1 MRFRGTLILFVLC
14 AALGAFV
21 YYYEI
26 KGGEKRSKA
35 KEEESQLWKV
45 DAEDIQ
51 QLDLVS
57 GAEHITAVRSG
68 DKQWK
73 LTAPRPLEADSGE
86 LDRLAGS
93 AASISRESVTEKDAK
108 DLARFGLN
116 PPQHT
121 LSIRTKQGREYSI
134 LFGNNNPTGSS
145 TYAALGGSH
154 EVVLVTSYVAS
165 NFNKK
170 LDDLRN
176 HSILSFDQYDT
187 SSLDIKDAKGT
198 IRLAKD
204 GDRWFIEGKE
214 KWAAD
219 SSEVSTLLSAL
230 ANGRVKEFFDG
241 NPDEYQNLG
250 FDKPTLDIRAA
261 VGKDKAIK
269 HLEVGLEK
277 SQVLKKGEKP
287 VSKPAAEPKPAP
299 GAKPAD
305 STTKLY
311 IARDESRS
319 ELFWVEGEFV
329 DKFLK
334 SPDDLR
340 SKTLASFQRWDV
352 DTIELTGPKGSV
364 TIAKADSGGDW
375 LVGADKKKAKWD
387 AVNGVLDSLEKP
399 VKQFVDD
406 NHPPAYYGLDK
417 PAIRVILKQKGV
429 EKVDCSFGRETQ
441 DGVYAQVKGE
451 SSIKLADKDVL
462 KKLDLG
468 TQDFIEP
475 PPAPPAT
482 PASQPKK

>member
-1 MRFRGTLILFVLC
+1 MHFRGTLILFVLC

-45 DAEDIQ
+45 DAGDIQ

-73 LTAPRPLEADSGE
+73 LTAPRAVEADSGE

-93 AASISRESVTEKDAK
+93 AASISRESVTETDAK
-108 DLARFGLN
+108 DLARFGLG
-116 PPQHT
+116 PPQHS
-121 LSIRTKQGREYSI
+121 LSIKTKQGREYTI

-154 EVVLVTSYVAS
+154 EVVLVAGYVAS

-176 HSILSFDQYDT
+176 HAIMSFDQYET
-187 SSLDIKDAKGT
+187 ASLDIKNAKGT
-198 IRLAKD
+198 VKLAKD
-204 GDRWFIEGKE
+204 GDRWWIEGKE

-219 SSEVSTLLSAL
+219 SSEVNTLLSAL

-241 NPDEYQNLG
+241 NADEYQNLG

-287 VSKPAAEPKPAP
+287 AKAAA

-305 STTKLY
+305 TATKLY

-319 ELFWVEGEFV
+319 ELFWVDGEFV

-334 SPDDLR
+334 SPEDLR
-340 SKTLASFQRWDV
+340 SKALASFQRWDV

-364 TIAKADSGGDW
+364 TITKSDAGGDW
-375 LVGADKKKAKWD
+375 LVGTDKKKAKWD

-399 VKQFVDD
+399 VKQFVEDTR
-406 NHPPAYYGLDK
+406 PPAYYGLDK
-417 PAIRVILKQKGV
+417 PAIRVILKQKGE
-429 EKVDCSFGRETQ
+429 EKVDCSFGKETQ